1 MKKPITNRVFIQ
13 PLASLTPE
21 EQESQQERAL
31 EAFNQNRLELAT
43 ERRKACQKGEPALHR
58 LVKVARHDT
67 GQSLII
73 RRFLLGLYNGYQ
85 HKFSLTEL
93 RNLDKQLFYDCLAV
107 LILDARVTAQ
117 EIHLYVEQGDYL
129 FAEWADSVRGRV

>member
-1 MKKPITNRVFIQ
+1 MKTPINNKVSIKPLST
-13 PLASLTPE
+13 LTTA
-21 EQESQQERAL
+21 EQREQQERAL

-43 ERRKACQKGEPALHR
+43 ERRKACQKGEPALIR
-58 LVKVARHDT
+58 LVEVAKHDT

-93 RNLDKQLFYDCLAV
+93 RNLDKQLFYDCLAI
-107 LILDARVTAQ
+107 LIMDARVTAQ
-117 EIHLYVEQGDYL
+117 EIHLYIENGDYL
-129 FAEWADSVRGRV
+129 FAEWADSVRG